1 MTSGNASRASSQPSD
16 GRNVSDNGLLPAFSS
31 PGDFQ
36 TDEPDQPLPSS
47 RAPQNDQAFDAKSRQ
62 ANKTQD
68 DRQPPPGISTQSG
81 VTQLPLIDE
90 DEQAERAKDKPVTWR
105 SLPRKD
111 QLVILT
117 LARLSEPLTQTSL
130 QAYMFYQLKSF
141 DPSLPDSTIS
151 SQAGILQ
158 GAFTA
163 TQFVT
168 AIAWGRVADSEWAG
182 RKKVILIGLLGTA
195 ISALGFGF
203 SKTFATAVVFR
214 CLGGAL
220 NGNVGVMR
228 TMIAEI
234 IKEKKYQ
241 SRAFLLLPMT
251 FNVGVIIGPILGGL
265 LADPV
270 ASYPRL
276 FGPGSVFGGKD
287 GVGWMTKWPYAL
299 PNLVS
304 AVFLFCSAMA
314 IIFGLEETHEAL
326 QDNPDFG
333 IRLRRWISKRVFH
346 RHSED
351 GYEQIP
357 TDDRPHT
364 PNVPTDIEMAT
375 TPVTPTTPLFP
386 DTTAKRVRKQKLPLR
401 RIWTRN
407 VVLTFISHGFLS
419 MHVGTLNNLW
429 FIFLSTPR
437 FDPAHP
443 SPPSHTQQRLPFN
456 FTGGLG
462 LPPAR
467 IGLALAILGVIGL
480 SLQLLVYPAV
490 STRLGTIRSYR
501 SSLLLFPVAYA
512 VIPFLALIPSRDPP
526 PAAASGP
533 LVWIG
538 ITAALVIVVSGRTFA
553 LPSGTILV
561 NNCCPHPSVLGT
573 IHGIGQSVSSGS
585 RTLGPVIGG
594 WAFGQGLRL
603 GVVGLA
609 WWVLACVAIV
619 GAVAAT
625 FVREGNGHEIVLP
638 GEEEKEDEDADQR
651 RD

>member
-1 MTSGNASRASSQPSD
+1 MTSGNASRASNQPSD
-16 GRNVSDNGLLPAFSS
+16 GRNVSDNGLLPAFST

-62 ANKTQD
+62 ANNTQD
-68 DRQPPPGISTQSG
+68 DRQLPSGISTQSG

-270 ASYPRL
+270 ASYPRF

-333 IRLRRWISKRVFH
+333 IRLRRWISSRVFH

-386 DTTAKRVRKQKLPLR
+386 DATAKRVRKQKLPLR